1 LLAAIYKSNSGTLDA
16 GVKQWIHY
24 MRRCALLCLV
34 LLPAWIL
41 AGPNPVRFL
50 RTTDVQALTAALATG
65 PDKLPE
71 FESPED
77 WDAWIRERDA
87 VIRGRIDHGIE
98 DSLSE
103 LILFGTS
110 FPAPPKLVAAADAVN
125 AAGDLTPNAR
135 ARRDAFI
142 RGIDEIDSE
151 RFRIVIEFLRRQRVT
166 EEELSAFLS
175 GVVRRFAL
183 EETGLKKQQAR
194 ADVGVSPETS
204 LLINYA
210 VEDTLRALKTNH
222 ALPEHI
228 QHIAVIGPGLDLAGD
243 PDVNDFCPP
252 QSIQPF
258 AILDAVLRL
267 SVATPADVQLTVV
280 DFNPLVVSHLRSS
293 VVKAHAGQAYVLQLP
308 HSGSAGWNDA
318 AVSYWRHFGETIGT
332 TAAPLA
338 APAGIELRAV
348 AVKPLIAARMTVDD
362 VNIVTQTL
370 ETVPG
375 QEFDLVVATNLFA
388 YYSRVEQTLAL
399 SSIARM
405 LVSGGILISNG
416 ISSGVK
422 LQEFADL
429 GAHHVA
435 YSDSG
440 SSDDLISYKRR

>member
-1 LLAAIYKSNSGTLDA
+1 MVHI
-16 GVKQWIHY
+16 
-24 MRRCALLCLV
+24 MRWCAFLCLV
-34 LLPAWIL
+34 LAAWTL

-50 RTTDVQALTAALATG
+50 RSTDVQALTAALAAG

-71 FESPED
+71 FETPED
-77 WDAWIRERDA
+77 WDTWIRERDA
-87 VIRGRIDHGIE
+87 IIRGRIDHGIE

-125 AAGDLTPNAR
+125 AAGDLTANAR

-142 RGIDEIDSE
+142 RGIDQIDSE
-151 RFRIVIEFLRRQRVT
+151 RFRIVLEFLRRQRVT

-210 VEDTLRALKTNH
+210 IEDTLRSLKNDH
-222 ALPEHI
+222 ALPAHI

-258 AILDAVLRL
+258 AILDTVLRL
-267 SVATPADVQLTVV
+267 GVATPADFQLTVV

-293 VVKAHAGQAYVLQLP
+293 VVKAHAGQGYVLQLP
-308 HSGSAGWNDA
+308 HTGSAGWNAA
-318 AVSYWRHFGETIGT
+318 AVAYWRHFGETIGT
-332 TAAPLA
+332 TATPLTAP
-338 APAGIELRAV
+338 PGIEMRAV
-348 AVKPLIAARMTVDD
+348 AVKPQIAARMTVDD
-362 VNIVTQTL
+362 LNIVTQTL
-370 ETVPG
+370 ETIPG

-405 LVSGGILISNG
+405 LASGGILISNG
-416 ISSGVK
+416 ISAGVK

-429 GAHHVA
+429 GAHHIA

-440 SSDDLISYKRR
+440 SGDDLTAYKRR